1 MATSTKSK
9 TAAKRPD
16 AKPEGQAP
24 AKAEPKP
31 DTSKKDPVVVE
42 TFDVRAGD
50 AHAVITLNGNE
61 YRFDPDQ
68 VLRLRRQV
76 NVAFV
81 ELH

>member
-1 MATSTKSK
+1 MVAVATK
-9 TAAKRPD
+9 TEKKQD
-16 AKPEGQAP
+16 AKQTQAP
-24 AKAEPKP
+24 EPA
-31 DTSKKDPVVVE
+31 VVE
-42 TFDVRAGD
+42 TFDVCTGD